1 MRWKTTVLLLA
12 ATIAIG
18 AYISLY
24 EIRQPSS
31 EERERLAQQI
41 LNISPESVG
50 EIALEM
56 PSGHVAFIRAEATWR
71 IRPSNVRA
79 DGDRISELLNAAS
92 SLYAERLLSGSSDHP
107 LNPATY
113 GLNPPVGRM
122 VITAHGIPTILL
134 FGDATAVHSNRYMQ
148 IAGHAEIAVVPSHLF
163 DLANQPSEAFR
174 DPRFIRFSPWLIDEF
189 AVTGPSGSFTLACT
203 NNVWRLVQPF
213 ADRAAR
219 TEVNGLLDQTTGM
232 RIRRFIADSLDPAQ
246 RASYGLEPPQTEV
259 RIVQHQPATSTTVLA
274 FGKAVPGA
282 GGTAATTGAEQT
294 ALVYATRSDE
304 PGLYA
309 VDAAD
314 VEALHRDPH
323 GLRSKTCLEFLTPLI
338 TKIAVMRQNHEWTIE
353 RVEGQWKTA
362 GTAQP
367 LEAERVETFITQL
380 SELQLGGFVEDHPTA
395 LARYGLDTPYG
406 TISVW
411 SQDQPEPQRV
421 LIGAAVE
428 GSADRY
434 GLIAD
439 RGAIVR
445 LPDTVAQLLATTP
458 EQLRPMTPDATTLP
472 PLSATPRSK

>member
-1 MRWKTTVLLLA
+1 MRWKTTVLLLTS
-12 ATIAIG
+12 TIAIG

-24 EIRQPSS
+24 EIRQPSR

-41 LNISPESVG
+41 LKLSPESVG

-56 PSGHVAFIRAEATWR
+56 PSGHAALIRTEATWR
-71 IRPSNVRA
+71 MRPSNVRA
-79 DGDRISELLNAAS
+79 DGDRISEIVNAAS
-92 SLYAERLLSGSSDHP
+92 SLYTERLLAGASNHP
-107 LNPATY
+107 LDPATY

-134 FGDATAVHSNRYMQ
+134 FGDATAVHGNRYMQ
-148 IAGHAEIAVVPSHLF
+148 IAGHSAIAVVSSTLF

-174 DPRFIRFSPWLIDEF
+174 DPQFIRFSPWLIDEF
-189 AVTGPSGSFTLACT
+189 AVTTPSGPFTLART
-203 NNVWRLVQPF
+203 NNFWRLVQPF

-219 TEVNGLLDQTTGM
+219 AEANGLLERITGM
-232 RIRRFIADSLDPAQ
+232 HIRRFIADSLDPAQ

-259 RIVQHQPATSTTVLA
+259 RIVQQQPATSTTVLT
-274 FGKAVPGA
+274 FGKAVPDA
-282 GGTAATTGAEQT
+282 EGTAATTGAGQT
-294 ALVYATRSDE
+294 TLVYAIRSDE

-314 VEALHRDPH
+314 VAALHRDPH
-323 GLRSKTCLEFLTPLI
+323 GLRSKRCLEFLTPLI
-338 TKIAVMRQNHEWTIE
+338 TKIAVMRQGHEWTIE

-362 GTAQP
+362 GVAQP
-367 LEAERVETFITQL
+367 LEAERVETFIAQL
-380 SELQLGGFVEDHPTA
+380 SDLQLGGFVEDHSTA
-395 LARYGLDTPYG
+395 LARYGLNTPYG

-439 RGAIVR
+439 RGAVVR
-445 LPDTVAQLLATTP
+445 LPDAVAQLLATTP
-458 EQLRPMTPDATTLP
+458 EQLRPMTPETVGTPTAT
-472 PLSATPRSK
+472 AAPRSK